1 MTARRREEYGL
12 QWLVESWSLWVLL
25 GSAFLI
31 GWGAETAQT
40 FMSRALALSILAWL
54 QTAPEFALEA
64 TIAWN
69 QQTDLMIANLTGS
82 LRLLVGLGWPLI
94 FFVYLLSTWVREK
107 RFVKR
112 IKLAREDSLTVI
124 FLFIAIGYFF
134 LVFGKRSLT
143 IYDAVA
149 LTVIY
154 TMYLVLAARLPVHE
168 EEEEE
173 ELPWIGK
180 KIVRLPKSGQIVA
193 TTAIFVFGGVALYFS
208 AHPFISTLEKWS
220 VSLGISTFLFV
231 QWVAPFLSEFPEK
244 VTAFNWARQR
254 AKAPMAVMNMVNSN
268 VNQWTMLAAMIPV
281 VYSISRGVITP
292 VVLDDFHSSELAL
305 TIAQSLLGGLLLL
318 DLEFSVFDAAGIFL
332 LWIVQ
337 FVEASLRDPI
347 TVVYVLWAGW
357 VMAQLLYR
365 FARARRLPKAL
376 AAFGTLRFGAAAH

>member
-254 AKAPMAVMNMVNSN
+254 SKAPMAVMNMVNSN

>member
-1 MTARRREEYGL
+1 V

-25 GSAFLI
+25 GSAFII

-54 QTAPEFALEA
+54 QTAPEFAVEA

-94 FFVYLLSTWVREK
+94 FFVYLFSTWAREK

-112 IKLAREDSLTVI
+112 IELTREDSLAVI
-124 FLFIAIGYFF
+124 FLFISIGYFF

-149 LTVIY
+149 LTLIY
-154 TMYLVLAARLPVHE
+154 ATYLVLAARLPVHE
-168 EEEEE
+168 EEGEE

-180 KIVRLPKSGQIVA
+180 KIVRLPKSGQIAA
-193 TTAIFVFGGVALYFS
+193 TTAIFVLGGVALYFS
-208 AHPFISTLEKWS
+208 AHPFIGTLEKWS
-220 VSLGISTFLFV
+220 VSLGISTFVFV

-254 AKAPMAVMNMVNSN
+254 SKAPMAVMNMVNSN

-332 LWIVQ
+332 LWIIQ
-337 FVEASLRDPI
+337 FVEASLREPI

-357 VMAQLLYR
+357 VIAQMLYR
-365 FARARRLPKAL
+365 FARTRRLPKAL

>member
-1 MTARRREEYGL
+1 VTARRREEYGL

>member
-1 MTARRREEYGL
+1 VTARRREEYGL

-254 AKAPMAVMNMVNSN
+254 SKAPMAVMNMVNSN